1 MPHLCNAQILVCC
14 PADELRSVCPRN
26 SNQMRGVF
34 VKKLLVGTIAA
45 LFTLSMGGMVMAED
59 KATMEKP
66 VMEKPAMDNTMQ
78 KPSVEKAQT
87 REATATVKA
96 IDLKKRIVTLTGS
109 EGKVFDVKVGEEAKN
124 LPQVKVGDL
133 VTVTYYESIAVKVYK
148 KGEAPKADGMTEGVI
163 TAAPG
168 QKPEGVKAAQVT
180 VTATVE
186 ALDKIKQTATLKLP
200 DGKSISVKV
209 KDPKNMENVKV
220 GDEVVITYSEALA
233 ISVVS
238 AKKS

>member
-1 MPHLCNAQILVCC
+1 
-14 PADELRSVCPRN
+14 
-26 SNQMRGVF
+26 MRGVF

>member
-1 MPHLCNAQILVCC
+1 
-14 PADELRSVCPRN
+14 
-26 SNQMRGVF
+26 MRGVF

-45 LFTLSMGGMVMAED
+45 LFTLSMGGMAMAED

-66 VMEKPAMDNTMQ
+66 VMEKPAMEKPAIDNTMQ

-209 KDPKNMENVKV
+209 KDPKNMENVNV